1 MWRENSKQDQFL
13 GFVYLIL
20 NTRCIIKTL
29 GIRLASFGRL
39 KLFAGDCPTGWLNGG
54 DIGGCYL
61 FVVSSNGVTYNEAI
75 TICESNGGFLTD
87 ILNQETQDLLAN
99 FGRSQNYQDLVWTI
113 GSNGIKS
120 ILKGLL

>member
-1 MWRENSKQDQFL
+1 LIFL
-13 GFVYLIL
+13 V
-20 NTRCIIKTL
+20 
-29 GIRLASFGRL
+29 LAWPPKIGKNRNLTGSMSL
-39 KLFAGDCPTGWLNGG
+39 LFTYSLSAGDCPTGWLNGG

-113 GSNGIKS
+113 GGNDFANVSSQK
-120 ILKGLL
+120 

>member
-1 MWRENSKQDQFL
+1 LS
-13 GFVYLIL
+13 
-20 NTRCIIKTL
+20 
-29 GIRLASFGRL
+29 
-39 KLFAGDCPTGWLNGG
+39 AGDCPTGWLNGG

-113 GSNGIKS
+113 GGNDFANVSSQK
-120 ILKGLL
+120 